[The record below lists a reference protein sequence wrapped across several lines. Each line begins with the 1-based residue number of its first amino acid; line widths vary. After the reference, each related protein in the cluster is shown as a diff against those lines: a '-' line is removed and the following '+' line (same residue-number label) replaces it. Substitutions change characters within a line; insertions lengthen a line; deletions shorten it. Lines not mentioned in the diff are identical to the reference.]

1 MRLLTGFLWFWYKII
16 ILYTL
21 VVYALT
27 YWTPSSHWALGF
39 MMMSFPVL
47 ILVHLAFLVF
57 WLFVSPRRAFVALLV
72 LLAGWPFLKRT
83 YHLNFPSGKSLSTT
97 PDNGQNKS
105 LTVLNYNVFRFGL
118 YNYRHGKDQGAVRE
132 FKAWMAQQDAD
143 VLCLQEY
150 FSHADMKDF
159 GFTELLTKKGYR
171 HQAFVLQK
179 SSGSSGEYGLAV
191 FSKYPIVATR
201 DTLFSGQNGLLQ
213 ADIIWNK
220 DTVRIINVHLYS
232 MTLQLSEL
240 VHAPNYEKK
249 KHEAKYAFRQLR
261 RGFEIRAQEII
272 PLQQWVKA
280 SPHPIIVCGD
290 FNDTPYSYVY
300 GQMGKWLANAFEE
313 RGKGFGFTYNHL
325 PYFIRIDNQFY
336 DDTRL
341 HLTEFRTLQ
350 DVPYSDHYPLMGTY
364 VMK

>member
-1 MRLLTGFLWFWYKII
+1 MRLLTGLLWFLYKII

-27 YWTPSSHWALGF
+27 YWTPSSQWVLGF

-47 ILVHLAFLVF
+47 ILVHLAFLMF
-57 WLFVSPRRAFVALLV
+57 WLFVSPRRALVALLV

-83 YHLNFPSGKSLSTT
+83 YHPNFSSEKSLTVIPENSQKK
-97 PDNGQNKS
+97 G
-105 LTVLNYNVFRFGL
+105 LTVLNYNVFSFGL
-118 YNYRHGKDQGAVRE
+118 YNYRYGKDQASVKE
-132 FKAWMAQQDAD
+132 FKTWMGQQNAD

-159 GFTELLTKKGYR
+159 GFTEMLTKKGYH
-171 HQAFVLQK
+171 HQAFLLQK
-179 SSGSSGEYGLAV
+179 SGGSPGEFGLAL
-191 FSKYPIVATR
+191 FSKYPILATR

-213 ADIIWNK
+213 ADIIWKK

-232 MTLQLSEL
+232 MTLQLSEM
-240 VHAPNYEKK
+240 VHAPDYEKK

-261 RGFEIRAQEII
+261 RGFETRAQEIV
-272 PLQQWVKA
+272 PLQRWIKA
-280 SPHPIIVCGD
+280 SPYPIIVCGD
-290 FNDTPYSYVY
+290 FNDTPYGYVY
-300 GQMGKWLANAFEE
+300 GKMGKWLANAFED

-341 HLTEFRTLQ
+341 HLTQFRTLQ